1 MKLIRGNI
9 LTMKNLIDILK
20 VTLLD
25 IVDFSSL
32 IFFKAFIYLRESES
46 ERDHRGR
53 GRNRLTAEWR
63 AR

>member
-1 MKLIRGNI
+1 
-9 LTMKNLIDILK
+9 MKNLIDILK